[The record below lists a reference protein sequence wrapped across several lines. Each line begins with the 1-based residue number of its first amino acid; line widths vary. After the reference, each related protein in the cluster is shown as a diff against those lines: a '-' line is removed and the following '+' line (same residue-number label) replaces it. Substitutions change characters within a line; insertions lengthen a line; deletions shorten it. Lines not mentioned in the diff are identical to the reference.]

1 MEPDARTVRPGHA
14 VTYHNTKE
22 TMTILADKKSAAA
35 APAKAVTL
43 LATRRAQ
50 VPRGEFVEMPLVGR
64 VWVELVGEQAVDEIE
79 GTTLA
84 AMKAEGLEP
93 IGLNMLS
100 YDSCRTA
107 LTLAWAVRNPENKD
121 ERVGTAEEWRAID
134 IDVILACG
142 LVYGDVRERLSP
154 IALGAL
160 TKDQLDEIRLAV
172 EKKNAMSLR
181 SAGVVALS
189 LYLLSTADPPAPSPT
204 TKSSTGASP

>member
-1 MEPDARTVRPGHA
+1 
-14 VTYHNTKE
+14 
-22 TMTILADKKSAAA
+22 MTILAAKTAATAAA
-35 APAKAVTL
+35 TQAAKPPSR
-43 LATRRAQ
+43 LAQARAQ
-50 VPRGEFVEMPLVGR
+50 APRGEFVVMPLVGR

-79 GTTLA
+79 GATLA

-93 IGLNMLS
+93 VGMNALS

-107 LTLAWAVRNPENKD
+107 LTLAWAVRDPENKD
-121 ERVGTAEEWRAID
+121 ERFDTAEEWRRVD

-142 LVYGDVRERLSP
+142 LVYNDVRERLSP
-154 IALGAL
+154 IAMGAL
-160 TKDQLDEIRLAV
+160 TKDQFDEIRLAI
-172 EKKNAMSLR
+172 EKKNAVRLR